1 MAVSNATDVQQ
12 QASFPEYQQYFD
24 CTSLTD
30 SNLQTQSID
39 EQVYK
44 TYVDIPR
51 RVAAVQMS
59 REWSGNARRR
69 YEGYASYLKTG
80 HYPQT
85 SSSHHNQHHHHHHH
99 HHSHP
104 PPHTKQQR
112 QQQQSLQSNV
122 LNATTAAAAAMI
134 GFASR

>member
-1 MAVSNATDVQQ
+1 M
-12 QASFPEYQQYFD
+12 
-24 CTSLTD
+24 TD

-69 YEGYASYLKTG
+69 YEGYASYLETG
-80 HYPQT
+80 HYPQA
-85 SSSHHNQHHHHHHH
+85 SSSHHNQHHHHHSHHHHH
-99 HHSHP
+99 HHSHQ
-104 PPHTKQQR
+104 PPHNKQQR
-112 QQQQSLQSNV
+112 QQRHQQQQQSLQSNV